1 MASKKIKDLAVKTGS
16 YTDRDGNA
24 KGRYLNVGSMMKSDD
39 GSVFLLLN
47 TTFNP
52 AGVPN
57 PDNRDNVLISVFDLR
72 DQDSQQ
78 APARQAPQR
87 QAPAPV
93 DDSDE
98 IPFK

>member
-16 YTDRDGNA
+16 YVSNGETKN
-24 KGRYLNVGSMMKSDD
+24 RYINVGSMMKSDD

-57 PDNRDNVLISVFDLR
+57 PENRDNVLISVFDLR
-72 DQDSQQ
+72 DDAQKPTQQ
-78 APARQAPQR
+78 AAPQR
-87 QAPAPV
+87 QAPTQQASNS
-93 DDSDE
+93 DD
-98 IPFK
+98 IPF